1 MTTPNRDD
9 DDQTTQSTTPLQTF
23 HTDGYLLFSS
33 LLSSPLFISQL
44 RTECLD
50 IFHAV
55 LDWLYVAGAAEFAES
70 CRRRIDDDETDDD
83 KKVRYEYPIQLGLKN
98 GYQELVMRSPGRYE
112 LALLLEEDR
121 YDDND
126 TDSNDAVQNI
136 SENNDNGGAQHQV
149 GAAAAND
156 FTNARYERMT
166 SSAALQ
172 KEDCCYNGKRL
183 MTVDMIERAKLQFVT
198 ANYNNCER
206 GKNDDCG
213 EEMMTRCSSVNETT
227 AVIAESSSSSKRSSK
242 SSCLPQSSCLQ
253 QLLRW
258 IKQYEAK
265 SNDAVTKVNDR
276 KHNNGSSINSENDDI
291 DDTSNEM
298 MHEEQTEENVDELNF
313 KSFMELVSAIF
324 PPAAAT
330 NTTNT
335 NTNTNTTST
344 TNCSHDNNHHPNND
358 EYYLCNLSLL
368 ISTPGSPTQS
378 WHADGGHTS
387 LTTHHPCH
395 VFNVFIPL
403 IDVPLSM
410 GPTELRPGTHVYT
423 RDLARMM
430 LLAKAKKRLREA
442 VVPELRRGDA
452 LLFDYRILHRGR
464 ANLSDGGV
472 VGERNADDDDD
483 NDDEEKHYV
492 EEVSRGRDDGDDV
505 RTSNKCHNKSGRD
518 RPVLVLTFARRWKGM
533 RMASVKRGE
542 GMMCKNEM
550 E

>member
-1 MTTPNRDD
+1 
-9 DDQTTQSTTPLQTF
+9 
-23 HTDGYLLFSS
+23 
-33 LLSSPLFISQL
+33 
-44 RTECLD
+44 
-50 IFHAV
+50 
-55 LDWLYVAGAAEFAES
+55 VAGAAEFAES
-70 CRRRIDDDETDDD
+70 CRRIDDCHDDDETDDD

-121 YDDND
+121 YDDDND
-126 TDSNDAVQNI
+126 TDSNDGQNI
-136 SENNDNGGAQHQV
+136 SENNDNGGAQQHQV
-149 GAAAAND
+149 GAAATND
-156 FTNARYERMT
+156 FTNARHEGMT
-166 SSAALQ
+166 TSAAALQ

-183 MTVDMIERAKLQFVT
+183 MTVDMIERAKRQFIT

-206 GKNDDCG
+206 EKNDWG
-213 EEMMTRCSSVNETT
+213 EEMMTRCSVNETTT
-227 AVIAESSSSSKRSSK
+227 AVIAASSSSKRSSK

-258 IKQYEAK
+258 IKQYETK

-298 MHEEQTEENVDELNF
+298 MHEEQTEENVDEMNF

-324 PPAAAT
+324 PPPAAT

-335 NTNTNTTST
+335 YTTST

-472 VGERNADDDDD
+472 VGESKTNDD
-483 NDDEEKHYV
+483 NDDEEEHF
-492 EEVSRGRDDGDDV
+492 EEMSRDRDDDDGDGDDIS
-505 RTSNKCHNKSGRD
+505 TSNKCHNKSGRD
-518 RPVLVLTFARRWKGM
+518 RPVLVLTFARRWF
-533 RMASVKRGE
+533 VDVCNFPKRSIFSLQERNENGE
-542 GMMCKNEM
+542 CQEGRGHDV
-550 E
+550 

>member
-9 DDQTTQSTTPLQTF
+9 DNQTPQSTTPLLLQTF
-23 HTDGYLLFSS
+23 HTDGYLLLPS
-33 LLSSPLFISQL
+33 LLSSPPFISQL

-70 CRRRIDDDETDDD
+70 CRRRIDDDDSSGS

-112 LALLLEEDR
+112 LALLLEDR
-121 YDDND
+121 YDHDDDD
-126 TDSNDAVQNI
+126 TNSNDGQNI
-136 SENNDNGGAQHQV
+136 SENNDHGGAQHQV
-149 GAAAAND
+149 GAAATND
-156 FTNARYERMT
+156 TNARHEGMT
-166 SSAALQ
+166 TSAAALQ
-172 KEDCCYNGKRL
+172 KEDCCCYNGKRL
-183 MTVDMIERAKLQFVT
+183 MTVDMIERAKRQFIT

-206 GKNDDCG
+206 GKNYCG
-213 EEMMTRCSSVNETT
+213 EEMMTRCSVNETT
-227 AVIAESSSSSKRSSK
+227 AVIAASSSSSSKRSSK

-265 SNDAVTKVNDR
+265 SNDAVAKVNDR
-276 KHNNGSSINSENDDI
+276 KYNGSSINSEKNDNID
-291 DDTSNEM
+291 DDTSNE
-298 MHEEQTEENVDELNF
+298 MHEEQTEENVDEMNF
-313 KSFMELVSAIF
+313 TSFMKLVSAIF
-324 PPAAAT
+324 PPPAT
-330 NTTNT
+330 
-335 NTNTNTTST
+335 TNTTST
-344 TNCSHDNNHHPNND
+344 TTCCTHDNNNHHLNND

-403 IDVPLSM
+403 VDVPLSM

-464 ANLSDGGV
+464 ANLSDGV
-472 VGERNADDDDD
+472 VVCERNADDDNDAD
-483 NDDEEKHYV
+483 DDEEEHYV
-492 EEVSRGRDDGDDV
+492 EEVSRDRDDGDDI
-505 RTSNKCHNKSGRD
+505 RTSNKRHNKSGRD

-542 GMMCKNEM
+542 DMMCKNTM